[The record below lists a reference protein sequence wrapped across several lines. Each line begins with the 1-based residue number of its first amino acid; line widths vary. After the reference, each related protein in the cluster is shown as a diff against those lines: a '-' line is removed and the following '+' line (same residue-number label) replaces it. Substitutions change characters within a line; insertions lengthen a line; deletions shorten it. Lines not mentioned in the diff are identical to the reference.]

1 MRAGRLGAEEIGT
14 QCYLYLEDLDS
25 WHPIR
30 TAVEHGIIPGLT
42 TNDDKSIL
50 FFTIQDIS
58 HDSRNTVISME
69 ESRVRLVLKHDIE
82 IF

>member
-1 MRAGRLGAEEIGT
+1 MKAGSLGSDQIGT
-14 QCYLYLEDLDS
+14 QRYIYLEDLDS
-25 WHPIR
+25 WHPLR

-50 FFTIQDIS
+50 FFTVQDIS
-58 HDSRNTVISME
+58 HDSRNTVVSME

-82 IF
+82 VY